1 MKHFRLL
8 FFVFCL
14 GLAACGGKDN
24 GTTTTETTA
33 QAVADNPVALPK
45 AFYKKMKGTIGG
57 NIAITMDLIKDDTA
71 FSGNY
76 YYDKV
81 GLPLSVDGKLADGN
95 SIELREM
102 NEKYEETGSFSGEFT
117 AEDVFEGTWTN
128 PKKTKSL
135 PFKLTETKE
144 GVAGITF
151 EDHRQENCR
160 NRDKNLKNVKPE
172 DEQWFTDTMCSYID
186 LRLIKVA
193 TGDAAVSHAINE
205 AIVDEV
211 AVGEKDYENIK
222 AYMNSINDVAE
233 DEYLSLEQYCGVVT
247 NDRNVLCISVGAF
260 EFAGGAHPNSWVG
273 YLNFDLRT
281 GKALKLADLLV
292 PGGKAKL
299 DRIGER
305 LFLGENSEAD
315 GEPLE
320 WDFEPG
326 NFKLNENFAISTG
339 GLLFTFNPYEIGP
352 YVMGAPQVFIPY
364 KEMDALINK
373 NGLLGQFR

>member
-1 MKHFRLL
+1 MKHLRFLP
-8 FFVFCL
+8 FIFCL
-14 GLAACGGKDN
+14 VVAACSGKDA
-24 GTTTTETTA
+24 GTTAAEGTA
-33 QAVADNPVALPK
+33 QSVAEVQFDLEK
-45 AFYKKMKGTIGG
+45 AFYKKMKGTIGD

-71 FSGNY
+71 FAGNY

-81 GLPLSVDGKLADGN
+81 GLPLSVDGKLTGEKAV
-95 SIELREM
+95 ELREM
-102 NEKYEETGSFSGEFT
+102 NEKYEETGSFSGKFT
-117 AEDVFEGTWTN
+117 AADVFEGTWTN

-160 NRDKNLKNVKPE
+160 NRDNNLKKNKPE
-172 DEQWFTDTMCSYID
+172 EELWLTDTMCSYID

-193 TGDAAVSHAINE
+193 TGDAAVSQSINE

-273 YLNFDLRT
+273 YLNFDIRT
-281 GKALKLADLLV
+281 GKVLKLADLLV

-305 LFLGENSEAD
+305 LFLKDNSEAD
-315 GEPLE
+315 GEELM

-364 KEMDALINK
+364 KEMKDLINK
-373 NGLLGQFR
+373 NGLLAQF